1 MRRFLYLNNDSIYS
15 YISQMNDGLPTKV
28 TNANSS
34 SKESEKE
41 TKANID
47 GKLDVDLK
55 ILGKGL
61 GADLS
66 ADIGDV
72 VSKITTNQQSNSM
85 EKKIYDEAFDKFKQH
100 LIDNKLLKETNI
112 NIGDFF
118 EIYDEMFIVDLEY
131 YKNIFSNDD
140 VLDFIK
146 SSEVENKFSIAS
158 SSIENTGNGNK
169 AEYERDKLKKEI
181 KKQVDLEYVGVK
193 KIINAVLNIVPYN
206 KFGIMGD
213 YLIVLDDEYFRDKT
227 KVVAY
232 KYGGKMSMLGYLTN
246 IVNNDV
252 TQDDSNV
259 FRTFPALIN
268 TFMLGFFNKN
278 EIKIIHPVAIYY

>member
-72 VSKITTNQQSNSM
+72 VSKITTNQRSNSM

>member
-15 YISQMNDGLPTKV
+15 YISQMNDGLPTKF
-28 TNANSS
+28 TNTNSS
-34 SKESEKE
+34 SKENEKE

-47 GKLDVDLK
+47 GKLDIDLK

-100 LIDNKLLKETNI
+100 LIDTKLLKKTNI

-169 AEYERDKLKKEI
+169 AEYEKDKLKKEI
-181 KKQVDLEYVGVK
+181 KKQVDLEYAGVK

-268 TFMLGFFNKN
+268 TFMLGFFNKT
-278 EIKIIHPVAIYY
+278 EIKITHPVAIYY